1 VDVYERVMQQATVM
15 KEAKELARGFNL
27 EEFEEKV
34 VPKARVS
41 TRERADI
48 YDAFRDTLSPTA
60 FARPGPSRHVSV
72 YR

>member
-1 VDVYERVMQQATVM
+1 
-15 KEAKELARGFNL
+15 L